1 MLRPLFLAFA
11 VAAFAAGIATSTV
24 AEEEQ
29 PSGLKALPEVE
40 FSTLS
45 SQDQNPLGAQALTL
59 HPQEWRHGETEHF
72 IYHFIHSYVATPISI
87 EAEFCFLRDHGRA
100 WSGDE
105 HQPGRQIAYL
115 HFEKPDDWK
124 AFQADARLE
133 PWTGGIHSRGS
144 LFIVRDPAYRF
155 ANNSL
160 GHEIAHLMLFR
171 RYQHPLPRW
180 LDEGFAEYTSRVAR
194 ASYQRARNY
203 VAAPH
208 SPSVPPGQFIPLAQL
223 VAMVDYPPAD
233 RVSAFY
239 HESERLVRFLV
250 AADRTAFLAL
260 LDGVA
265 RGDSFDTALSRNYG
279 SRFLDVAALE
289 TEFAPYAS
297 KDARPV
303 LSGQLKPKRTL
314 PPRCLRENVQ
324 RVSGRSAH
332 LAAASDPT

>member
-1 MLRPLFLAFA
+1 MLRPLFFAFA
-11 VAAFAAGIATSTV
+11 VAAFTAEIATGIA

-40 FSTLS
+40 FSALS
-45 SQDQNPLGAQALTL
+45 SPDQNPLGGRALAL

-72 IYHFIHSYVATPISI
+72 IYHFIHSYVATPISV
-87 EAEFCFLRDHGRA
+87 EAEFCFRV
-100 WSGDE
+100 
-105 HQPGRQIAYL
+105 IAEELGPETSASPAAKSHIYI
-115 HFEKPDDWK
+115 FEKPDDWK

-155 ANNSL
+155 ADNSL

-203 VAAPH
+203 VAAPY

-223 VAMVDYPPAD
+223 VTMVDYPPASQI
-233 RVSAFY
+233 SAFY

-279 SRFLDVAALE
+279 SRFFDVAALE

-297 KDARPV
+297 KDAKPV
-303 LSGQLKPKRTL
+303 LSA
-314 PPRCLRENVQ
+314 N
-324 RVSGRSAH
+324 
-332 LAAASDPT
+332 

>member
-1 MLRPLFLAFA
+1 MLRPLFFAFA
-11 VAAFAAGIATSTV
+11 VAAFAAEIVTGIA
-24 AEEEQ
+24 AEKGQ

-40 FSTLS
+40 FSALS
-45 SQDQNPLGAQALTL
+45 SQDQNPFGAQALAL
-59 HPQEWRHGETEHF
+59 HPQEWRHAETDHF
-72 IYHFIHSYVATPISI
+72 IYHFIHSYVATPISV
-87 EAEFCFLRDHGRA
+87 EAEFCFRV
-100 WSGDE
+100 
-105 HQPGRQIAYL
+105 IAEELGPETSAGLVAKSHIYI
-115 HFEKPDDWK
+115 FEKPDDWK

-155 ANNSL
+155 ADNSL

-223 VAMVDYPPAD
+223 VAMVDYPPASQI
-233 RVSAFY
+233 SAFY

-265 RGDSFDTALSRNYG
+265 RGDSFDMALSRNYG
-279 SRFLDVAALE
+279 SRFFDVAALE

-297 KDARPV
+297 KDAKPV
-303 LSGQLKPKRTL
+303 S
-314 PPRCLRENVQ
+314 
-324 RVSGRSAH
+324 SAN
-332 LAAASDPT
+332 

>member
-1 MLRPLFLAFA
+1 MRPFRRELPP
-11 VAAFAAGIATSTV
+11 VPV

-45 SQDQNPLGAQALTL
+45 SQDQNPLGAQALAL

-72 IYHFIHSYVATPISI
+72 IYHFIHSYVATPISV
-87 EAEFCFLRDHGRA
+87 EAEFCFRV
-100 WSGDE
+100 
-105 HQPGRQIAYL
+105 IAEQLGPEPSANPDVKSHIYI
-115 HFEKPDDWK
+115 FEKPDDWK
-124 AFQADARLE
+124 AFQASARLE

-155 ANNSL
+155 ADNSL

-250 AADRTAFLAL
+250 AADRTAFLVL

-279 SRFLDVAALE
+279 SRFSNVAALE

-297 KDARPV
+297 KDAKPV
-303 LSGQLKPKRTL
+303 LSA
-314 PPRCLRENVQ
+314 N
-324 RVSGRSAH
+324 
-332 LAAASDPT
+332 

>member
-1 MLRPLFLAFA
+1 MLRPLFFAFA
-11 VAAFAAGIATSTV
+11 VAAFAAEIVTSIA
-24 AEEEQ
+24 AEKGQ

-40 FSTLS
+40 FSALS
-45 SQDQNPLGAQALTL
+45 SPDQNPLGAQALAL
-59 HPQEWRHGETEHF
+59 HPQEWRHAETDHF
-72 IYHFIHSYVATPISI
+72 IYHFIHSYVATPISV
-87 EAEFCFLRDHGRA
+87 EAEFCFRV
-100 WSGDE
+100 
-105 HQPGRQIAYL
+105 IAEELGPETSAGLVAKSHIYI
-115 HFEKPDDWK
+115 FEKPDDWK

-155 ANNSL
+155 ADNSL

-223 VAMVDYPPAD
+223 VAMVDYPPASQI
-233 RVSAFY
+233 SAFY

-279 SRFLDVAALE
+279 SRFFDVAALE
-289 TEFAPYAS
+289 TEFASYAS
-297 KDARPV
+297 KDAKPV
-303 LSGQLKPKRTL
+303 S
-314 PPRCLRENVQ
+314 
-324 RVSGRSAH
+324 SAN
-332 LAAASDPT
+332 

>member
-1 MLRPLFLAFA
+1 MLRPLFFAFA
-11 VAAFAAGIATSTV
+11 VAAFAAEIATGIA

-45 SQDQNPLGAQALTL
+45 SQDQNPLGARALAL

-72 IYHFIHSYVATPISI
+72 IYHFIHSYVATPISV
-87 EAEFCFLRDHGRA
+87 EAEFCFRVITEELGPETSTSPAAKSH
-100 WSGDE
+100 
-105 HQPGRQIAYL
+105 IYI
-115 HFEKPDDWK
+115 FEKPDDWK

-223 VAMVDYPPAD
+223 VAMVDYPPAIG
-233 RVSAFY
+233 SALSIMNQSDSCGFSLPRIGR
-239 HESERLVRFLV
+239 HFWHCSMPSR
-250 AADRTAFLAL
+250 
-260 LDGVA
+260 
-265 RGDSFDTALSRNYG
+265 RGESFDTALSHNYG
-279 SRFLDVAALE
+279 SRFFDVAALE

-297 KDARPV
+297 KDAKQV
-303 LSGQLKPKRTL
+303 LSA
-314 PPRCLRENVQ
+314 N
-324 RVSGRSAH
+324 
-332 LAAASDPT
+332 

>member
-1 MLRPLFLAFA
+1 MLRPVFFAFEF
-11 VAAFAAGIATSTV
+11 AALAAGIVTSS
-24 AEEEQ
+24 ASEEGQ

-45 SQDQNPLGAQALTL
+45 SQDQNPLGAQALAL

-72 IYHFIHSYVATPISI
+72 IYHFIHSYVATPISV
-87 EAEFCFLRDHGRA
+87 EAEFCFRVITEELGPEPSA
-100 WSGDE
+100 N
-105 HQPGRQIAYL
+105 PGVKSHIYI
-115 HFEKPDDWK
+115 FEKPDDWK
-124 AFQADARLE
+124 AFQASARLE

-155 ANNSL
+155 ADNSL
-160 GHEIAHLMLFR
+160 GHEISHLMLFR
-171 RYQHPLPRW
+171 RYQRALPRW

-223 VAMVDYPPAD
+223 VSMVDYPPAD

-279 SRFLDVAALE
+279 SRFFDVAALE

-297 KDARPV
+297 KDAKPV
-303 LSGQLKPKRTL
+303 LSA
-314 PPRCLRENVQ
+314 N
-324 RVSGRSAH
+324 
-332 LAAASDPT
+332 